1 MKRKLT
7 TSQKNNENE
16 RRANKEN
23 PEPTSLDVSSA
34 TIPNNSPNYST
45 NLFQC
50 FEDLLS
56 ENSPTIPSMMDTTEV
71 KTTFGTSVLD
81 KYRQKGFLADA
92 ESSQKC
98 WDFSCVPERVLR
110 ISLPNVEVSGNAP
123 TNWVHVK
130 IFKENMG
137 QMKFHQLIILS
148 IWEMRRVLSSLDE
161 VLGEA
166 KRWFLNLL
174 ESQESLKREE
184 MGSTREFQFSNYPNP
199 LEDRATCDKFWEL
212 CETARRKVCASL
224 TAYDRGNFHR
234 SYIQLKLFTRS
245 GVADNFTRR
254 GIVNIRVGEIE
265 KLLKSH
271 VEIMEILVRE
281 TLHNNKILTV
291 STSLPTSFV

>member
-7 TSQKNNENE
+7 NSQKNNENE

-23 PEPTSLDVSSA
+23 LEPISLDVSSA
-34 TIPNNSPNYST
+34 SILNNSPNYST

-50 FEDLLS
+50 FEDLRS
-56 ENSPTIPSMMDTTEV
+56 KNSPTMSSLMDTTEV

-92 ESSQKC
+92 ESSQKS
-98 WDFSCVPERVLR
+98 WDFSFVPERVLR
-110 ISLPNVEVSGNAP
+110 ISLPNIEVSGNAP

-148 IWEMRRVLSSLDE
+148 IWEIRRVLSSLDE

-166 KRWFLNLL
+166 KSWFWNVL

-184 MGSTREFQFSNYPNP
+184 MGTTEFQFANYPNP
-199 LEDRATCDKFWEL
+199 LEDRTACDKFWEL
-212 CETARRKVCASL
+212 CETARRKVCAFI
-224 TAYDRGNFHR
+224 TAYDRGNFYR

-245 GVADNFTRR
+245 GVADSFTRR

-265 KLLKSH
+265 K
-271 VEIMEILVRE
+271 EME
-281 TLHNNKILTV
+281 NLTWR
-291 STSLPTSFV
+291 LWRF

>member
-7 TSQKNNENE
+7 NSQKNNENE

-23 PEPTSLDVSSA
+23 LEPSSPDFSSA
-34 TIPNNSPNYST
+34 TIPNNNPNYST

-56 ENSPTIPSMMDTTEV
+56 ENSPTISSMMDNTEV

-166 KRWFLNLL
+166 KRWFLNFL
-174 ESQESLKREE
+174 ESQVSLKREE
-184 MGSTREFQFSNYPNP
+184 MDTRQFQLVNYPTP
-199 LEDRATCDKFWEL
+199 LEDRESCDKFWEL

-224 TAYDRGNFHR
+224 TAYDRGNFNR

-245 GVADNFTRR
+245 GVADSFIRR
-254 GIVNIRVGEIE
+254 GVVNIRVGEIE
-265 KLLKSH
+265 KLLKAH

-281 TLHNNKILTV
+281 TLHNNKKLTK
-291 STSLPTSFV
+291 STSLPTSYV

>member
-71 KTTFGTSVLD
+71 KRAFGTSVLD

-166 KRWFLNLL
+166 KRWFLNVL

-184 MGSTREFQFSNYPNP
+184 MGSTREFQFANHPNP
-199 LEDRATCDKFWEL
+199 VEDRATCDKFWEL

-224 TAYDRGNFHR
+224 TAYDRGNFYR

-245 GVADNFTRR
+245 GVADKLTRR
-254 GIVNIRVGEIE
+254 GIVDIRVGEIE